1 MSLILFSLVLFFIC
15 IISALLGDEG
25 SMCDSSSGDLN
36 SYQVLV
42 NMLVHMEVLNKEED
56 VDKWMNEIRHFA
68 NQKYVS
74 FYMLMIL

>member
-1 MSLILFSLVLFFIC
+1 
-15 IISALLGDEG
+15 
-25 SMCDSSSGDLN
+25 MCDSSSGDLN

-74 FYMLMIL
+74 FYMLMML